1 MKKLISMQVMGL
13 AAAAALSTGCA
24 TTPAALES
32 QLTHE
37 WVAESRAA
45 AVNFDGNNQACVEK
59 AQSLAGYEQCMQARG
74 YALAQQGEDLRFFP
88 SALPPL

>member
-1 MKKLISMQVMGL
+1 MKKIISMQVMGL
-13 AAAAALSTGCA
+13 AAAAALTAGCA
-24 TTPAALES
+24 TTPPVMES

-45 AVNFDGNNQACVEK
+45 AVNFEGNNQACVEK

-74 YALAQQGEDLRFFP
+74 YALAQQGEDLRFFT